1 MSRSILIDLQYL
13 PCLNYF
19 SEIAAC
25 DTIYIEAQE
34 KFQKQTY
41 RNRCEILSS
50 NGPISLTVPVVGET
64 KKATIKKVEIDYTT
78 FWQNQH
84 WKSIQSA
91 YGKAPFYED
100 YSPYIKDVIM
110 KKPTFL
116 FDLNLNI
123 LTICL
128 QLLNLSPIIKFTEE
142 YEKLVEN
149 NVIDLRSTISP
160 KKKIINPNSLAYVQ
174 LFGSNFVA
182 NLSIIDLLFCEG
194 PNAMSFLKR

>member
-1 MSRSILIDLQYL
+1 MSKAILIDLHYL
-13 PCLNYF
+13 PCLSYF
-19 SEIAAC
+19 EAIAES
-25 DTIYIEAQE
+25 DIVFIEANE
-34 KFQKQTY
+34 NFQKQTY

-50 NGPISLTVPVVGET
+50 NGKFALTIPVTGST
-64 KKATIKKVEIDYTT
+64 KKSPYREVEIDYSSI
-78 FWQNQH
+78 WQNQH

-91 YGKAPFYED
+91 YGKAPFFED
-100 YSPYIKDVIM
+100 YSPYIKEVIM
-110 KKPTFL
+110 KKMPFL

-123 LTICL
+123 LTMCL
-128 QLLNLSPIIKFTEE
+128 QLLNMSPTIKFTEE
-142 YEKLVEN
+142 YKKSVEN

-182 NLSIIDLLFCEG
+182 DMSIIDLLFCEG